1 MAALHGEPPFVYSHV
16 RKAVKTPIPTM
27 TLWRLSE
34 FAAQQKPCDSGR
46 LKRLIV
52 MKKMEEGVLL
62 ILGDGGMLRI
72 CLDGVCR

>member
-1 MAALHGEPPFVYSHV
+1 
-16 RKAVKTPIPTM
+16 M